1 MKLPAWLAISL
12 ASLAAVSAPAQTV
25 EPAAP
30 EKKKALPRI
39 VIPSDKPATATT
51 TAPTPKAATTAAPAP
66 ATQPA
71 VAAPKTPA
79 PKITPKKKE
88 EEMGRIDGVEVARGA
103 KGYFGIQVV
112 NGAFKVTFYN
122 DKKKPAPAGDV
133 DRAALRWN
141 SIHKKGDE
149 RVVLLP
155 DGTGLSFTAG
165 TAVRPPYNFKL
176 FVTLIKDATDG
187 QPATTESYTVDF
199 RQ

>member
-12 ASLAAVSAPAQTV
+12 ASLAAVSAPAQTT
-25 EPAAP
+25 EPATP

-39 VIPSDKPATATT
+39 VIPSDKPATTQPAPA
-51 TAPTPKAATTAAPAP
+51 TAPKAAAPAP
-66 ATQPA
+66 AMQPA

-141 SIHKKGDE
+141 PIHKKGDE

-155 DGTGLSFTAG
+155 DGTGQSFTAG
-165 TAVRPPYNFKL
+165 TPVRPPYNFKL

>member
-12 ASLAAVSAPAQTV
+12 ASLAAISAPAQTT

-39 VIPSDKPATATT
+39 VIPSDKPAATT
-51 TAPTPKAATTAAPAP
+51 QPAPATKTTP
-66 ATQPA
+66 APAIATQPA

-79 PKITPKKKE
+79 PKVAPKKKE
-88 EEMGRIDGVEVARGA
+88 EEMGKIDGVEVARGA

-141 SIHKKGDE
+141 PIHKKGDE

-155 DGTGLSFTAG
+155 DGTGQSFTAG
-165 TAVRPPYNFKL
+165 TPVRPPYNFKL

-187 QPATTESYTVDF
+187 QPAMTESYTVDF